1 MSSRIAVAVMAAL
14 LLLYI
19 ALVAQRAWLLL
30 VSGDPV
36 GVAMGAVLVVL
47 PVIAIWALARELWF
61 GVRAEQ
67 LGRRLEAEGELPD
80 DLVAV
85 RPSGRVVREDGDALF
100 PRFKADVES
109 APDDWRAWYRLG
121 IVYDAAGDRRR
132 ARAAARTAIRLERGR
147 GQQS

>member
-30 VSGDPV
+30 GSGDPV

-47 PVIAIWALARELWF
+47 PIIAIWALARELWF

-85 RPSGRVVREDGDALF
+85 RPSGRVVRADGDALF

-109 APDDWRAWYRLG
+109 GSSMTRLATDVAHGPQCEPQSGSSVGGASRA
-121 IVYDAAGDRRR
+121 DR
-132 ARAAARTAIRLERGR
+132 
-147 GQQS
+147 

>member
-47 PVIAIWALARELWF
+47 PET
-61 GVRAEQ
+61 
-67 LGRRLEAEGELPD
+67 
-80 DLVAV
+80 
-85 RPSGRVVREDGDALF
+85 VVFA
-100 PRFKADVES
+100 S
-109 APDDWRAWYRLG
+109 
-121 IVYDAAGDRRR
+121 
-132 ARAAARTAIRLERGR
+132 
-147 GQQS
+147 

>member
-1 MSSRIAVAVMAAL
+1 
-14 LLLYI
+14 
-19 ALVAQRAWLLL
+19 
-30 VSGDPV
+30 
-36 GVAMGAVLVVL
+36 
-47 PVIAIWALARELWF
+47 
-61 GVRAEQ
+61 
-67 LGRRLEAEGELPD
+67 RRLEAEGELPD

-85 RPSGRVVREDGDALF
+85 RPSGRVVRADGDALF